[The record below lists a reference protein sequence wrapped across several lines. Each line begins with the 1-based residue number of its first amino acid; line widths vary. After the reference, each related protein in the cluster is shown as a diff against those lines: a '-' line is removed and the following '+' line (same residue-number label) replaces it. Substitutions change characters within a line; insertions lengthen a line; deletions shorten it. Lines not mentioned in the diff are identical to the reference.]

1 MNLPD
6 LSKVE
11 IPKRISASIV
21 GALVVAQMPI
31 VNEDL
36 KAILVTVIIVSGIIS
51 QTITD
56 KWGKKPA

>member
-11 IPKRISASIV
+11 IPKRISAAIIGAMALASIPDLNPDIK
-21 GALVVAQMPI
+21 GCLVAG
-31 VNEDL
+31 
-36 KAILVTVIIVSGIIS
+36 IIIAGIIS

-56 KWGKKPA
+56 IKGKKI